1 MRSVERPFD
10 NLLLAVSRVH
20 HLFILSR
27 VSFRHVFS
35 VVPSCIVHSFPDF
48 LSSLNHAVELNKQI
62 SCTLQLT
69 NKTDKQVTFKVK
81 RILSCAFPG
90 RRSQPRE
97 TKWYRT
103 RSGLSLC
110 DAADCRSRQRAPK
123 STVFGQTIAWWC
135 PGPKL
140 TLLVI

>member
-1 MRSVERPFD
+1 MQSSRP
-10 NLLLAVSRVH
+10 V
-20 HLFILSR
+20 LFIPFLI
-27 VSFRHVFS
+27 SF
-35 VVPSCIVHSFPDF
+35 
-48 LSSLNHAVELNKQI
+48 SSLNHAVELNKQI

-69 NKTDKQVTFKVK
+69 NKTDKQVAFKVK

-110 DAADCRSRQRAPK
+110 DTAR
-123 STVFGQTIAWWC
+123 
-135 PGPKL
+135 L
-140 TLLVI
+140 